1 MKILFFGDSI
11 TDALRDKN
19 STVYNTVYGSGF
31 VMQIAGRLFESNPVG
46 YEIINTG
53 ISGHRVVDL
62 YARIKK
68 DAWNHN
74 PDVIN
79 ILIGVND
86 VWHEINYQ
94 NGVEL
99 DRFEKVY
106 RMLIEDTKKALP
118 NAKIIINEPFVLRG
132 SATEEQYDRFLE
144 VFDYA
149 KVVRKIAD
157 DYGLYFLPLQKA
169 FDEAAEKYGAE
180 TVLRDGVHPTVQGS
194 VLIATEWI
202 KLFNKIQGEA

>member
-19 STVYNTVYGSGF
+19 STVYNPVYGSGF
-31 VMQIAGRLFESNPVG
+31 VMQIAGRLFERNPVG
-46 YEIINTG
+46 YDIINTG

-86 VWHEINYQ
+86 VWHYSDGKQWLSN
-94 NGVEL
+94 EL
-99 DRFEKVY
+99 FEERY
-106 RMLIEDTKKALP
+106 RTVLTAIKEKT
-118 NAKIIINEPFVLRG
+118 NAKSWRICML
-132 SATEEQYDRFLE
+132 
-144 VFDYA
+144 
-149 KVVRKIAD
+149 VRK
-157 DYGLYFLPLQKA
+157 
-169 FDEAAEKYGAE
+169 
-180 TVLRDGVHPTVQGS
+180 
-194 VLIATEWI
+194 
-202 KLFNKIQGEA
+202 